1 MQGLLPL
8 PHPVTAFVP
17 ADDVGI
23 LESPDDVLSTLR
35 ADGSRRWLYPTP
47 SRGRFWLRR
56 LLAGWGLIV
65 FFVLLPV
72 VRVGGRPA
80 VLLDVAA
87 REFTFFGFTFYPT
100 DTFLLLLVG
109 IAILVSVA
117 LFTALLGR
125 VWCGWACPQTV
136 YLEFFYRP
144 VERWVEGSE
153 HVRARRDAGPWTLDK
168 AWRKAAKWGI
178 YAVASFAL
186 AHTFTAYFVGWDRLV
201 SWMTGPPAEHWGYF
215 VLAAVTT
222 GLVLFDFGIF
232 REQMC
237 TIACPYGRFQSILLD
252 PDSLIVSYDP
262 TRGEPRARRGKTA
275 LAEEQAGTRPPL
287 GDCIDCG
294 ACVRTCPTGI
304 DIREGLQMECV
315 ACTQC
320 IDACDSIMDAI
331 DLPRGLVRYTSERAL
346 EGQATRTVR
355 GRTVAY
361 ATLLVA
367 VTAVFTVALATRHAY
382 DVGVGR
388 AVGEPFVALADGQV
402 GNRVLVHVRN
412 QTVRPATFRVEL
424 AAPAGGVLRLAAAQP
439 VPVAARQIARVDGFV
454 TVPRSVFAGQGEA
467 PATVRLV
474 FADGTVEE
482 VPFTLL
488 GPNR

>member
-1 MQGLLPL
+1 M
-8 PHPVTAFVP
+8 TAFIP
-17 ADDVGI
+17 SDDVGI
-23 LESPDDVLSTLR
+23 LESPDEVLATLR

-47 SRGRFWLRR
+47 SKGRFWLRR
-56 LLAGWGLIV
+56 LVVGWGLIV
-65 FFVLLPV
+65 FFVALPV
-72 VRVGGRPA
+72 VRVGGKPA

-87 REFTFFGFTFYPT
+87 REFTFFSFTFYPT
-100 DTFLLLLVG
+100 DTFLLLLVS

-144 VERWVEGSE
+144 VERWVEGAE
-153 HVRARRDAGPWTLDK
+153 HVRARRDAGPWSVDK

-178 YAVASFAL
+178 YLVASFLL

-201 SWMTGPPAEHWGYF
+201 DWMTGPPAEHWDYF
-215 VLAAVTT
+215 VLAAITT

-237 TIACPYGRFQSILLD
+237 TITCPYGRFQSILLD

-262 TRGEPRARRGKTA
+262 GRGEPRAKRGKKA
-275 LAEEQAGTRPPL
+275 IAEEQAGTQPPL

-320 IDACDSIMDAI
+320 IDACDSIMDAV
-331 DLPRGLVRYTSERAL
+331 DLPRGLIRYTSERAI
-346 EGQATRTVR
+346 EGQKTRPVR

-361 ATLLVA
+361 ATLLIA
-367 VTAVFTVALATRHAY
+367 VSAVFTIALSTRHAY

-388 AVGEPFVALADGQV
+388 AVGEPYVELADGTI

-412 QTVRPATFRVEL
+412 QTATATTFRVEMASPESGVVRM
-424 AAPAGGVLRLAAAQP
+424 AASHP
-439 VPVAARQIARVDGFV
+439 VPVASHQIARVNGFV
-454 TVPRSVFAGQGEA
+454 VVPRSAFGGSAEA
-467 PATVRLV
+467 PALVRLV

-488 GPNR
+488 GPSR